1 MDFEKKQIEELKKIA
16 PNLSIAEEGGF
27 TYILIEK
34 LQLPDGCIP
43 SVVDALLC
51 PMLKDGY
58 QSSLFYSTQPSG
70 YPLRSFPNKQH
81 NWNRINVRI
90 LDRSWFAQSWQV
102 PTGLKL
108 VEMLLIHLDSL
119 R

>member
-1 MDFEKKQIEELKKIA
+1 MDFQETQIEELKKIA

-34 LQLPDGCIP
+34 LQLPDGCVPPI
-43 SVVDALLC
+43 VDALLC
-51 PMLKDGY
+51 PMFKDGY
-58 QSSLFYSTQPSG
+58 QSTLFYSTQPTG
-70 YPLRSFPNKQH
+70 YPSRNSSH
-81 NWNRINVRI
+81 NWNRTNVRI
-90 LDRSWFAQSWQV
+90 LDRNWFAQSWQV
-102 PTGLKL
+102 PNGLKL

>member
-1 MDFEKKQIEELKKIA
+1 MDFQEKQIEELKKIA
-16 PNLSIAEEGGF
+16 PNLSVAEEGGF

-34 LQLPDGCIP
+34 LQLPDGCTP
-43 SVVDALLC
+43 SIVDALLC

-58 QSSLFYSTQPSG
+58 NSTLFYSAQPTG
-70 YPLRSFPNKQH
+70 YPPRNPPH

-90 LDRSWFAQSWQV
+90 LDRTWFAQSWQV
-102 PTGLKL
+102 PNELKL